1 MDGRGSTHPFADAV
15 DLSGL
20 REKPRDKDEHFEGML
35 AHARANPDPRMWWDD
50 DAGHADEM
58 FGMGHVVA
66 LEVIVNLLADG
77 HASVSPEMHD
87 QIARVGLI
95 DRRGVA
101 WLDALMASDATRD
114 ECLIAYMAA
123 IEAKEMHGAMLMQVV
138 SQVMAVAARAAQHEA
153 ALAAVRQGMS

>member
-15 DLSGL
+15 DLSAL
-20 REKPRDKDEHFEGML
+20 RDRPKDVDEHFEGFIRM
-35 AHARANPDPRMWWDD
+35 AQENPDPRMWWDD
-50 DAGHADEM
+50 DEGHADEM
-58 FGMGHVVA
+58 FGMGHVTA

-87 QIARVGLI
+87 QIARVALI

-101 WLDALMASDATRD
+101 WLDALAASGAERD
-114 ECLIAYMAA
+114 ELLVAYLAVK
-123 IEAKEMHGAMLMQVV
+123 EAKEMHGAMLMQVV

-153 ALAAVRQGMS
+153 ALAAVRQGL